1 MTKPKN
7 SLLITGCRQVATLAG
22 DSPRRGT
29 AMRELSIINDGALLI
44 EDGRIAAMGTRRE
57 IERRG
62 DARRAAKLDVG
73 GRVVVPGLVDSHTHL
88 VFPVSRAAEYE
99 QRIAGATY
107 EEIARSGGGILS
119 TVRHLRGAKVPALE
133 RTALAFLE
141 EFAAHGTT
149 TLEAK
154 SGYGLDWPSE
164 RRILRLLRQLSREQP
179 VEIVPTFLGAH
190 VIPPEYRAHKHGAE
204 EYIARVCKDMLPA
217 VAREKLAQFCDV
229 FVDRGSFTVDQAR
242 RIFAAA
248 RAVGLA
254 PRLHA
259 EQLSRTGAARLAI
272 EAGAASADHLEH
284 VDSSDIRALAK
295 SAVTCTMLP
304 GCSFH
309 LGLRQYAPARALIDA
324 GAIVALATDFNPG
337 TSPTLS
343 LPMAMTL
350 ACNQMRMTPA
360 EALTAC
366 TINAAHSLRLDAR
379 IGSLQVGKDADL
391 AVFDVC
397 DYREIPYY
405 FGVNYC
411 WLTIK
416 RGAVVYSRGRRVAA
430 RVPHSTARRHFERI
444 EESLLGGMPKAK
456 RDSSSLG
463 MTALRY
469 LLSRGRFT
477 AWSGGGKA
485 LGR

>member
-7 SLLITGCRQVATLAG
+7 SLLITGCRQLVTLAG
-22 DSPRRGT
+22 PSPRRGN
-29 AMRELSIINDGALLI
+29 AMRELGIIADGAVLI
-44 EDGRIAAMGTRRE
+44 EEGRIVAVGTRRE
-57 IERRG
+57 IERRP
-62 DARRAAKLDVG
+62 DARRAPKLDIA
-73 GRVVVPGLVDSHTHL
+73 GRILVPGLVDSHTHL
-88 VFPVSRAAEYE
+88 IFPVSRAAEYE
-99 QRIAGATY
+99 QRISGATY

-119 TVRHLRGAKVPALE
+119 TVRHLRAARAPALE
-133 RTALAFLE
+133 RAALAFLQ

-164 RRILRLLRQLSREQP
+164 RRILRLLRELGRQQP

-190 VIPPEYRAHKHGAE
+190 VVPPEYRPHKTGAE

-217 VAREKLAQFCDV
+217 VVREKLAQFCDV
-229 FVDRGSFTVDQAR
+229 FVDRGAFTVDQAR

-248 RAVGLA
+248 RALGLV

-259 EQLSRTGAARLAI
+259 EQLSHTGAARLAI
-272 EAGAASADHLEH
+272 EVGAASADHLEQ
-284 VDSSDIRALAK
+284 VDTNDIRALAK
-295 SAVTCTMLP
+295 SGVTCTMLP
-304 GCSFH
+304 GCNFH
-309 LGLRQYAPARALIDA
+309 LGLRQYSPARALINA

-343 LPMAMTL
+343 LPMAMAL
-350 ACNQMRMTPA
+350 ACTQMRMTPA

-379 IGSLQVGKDADL
+379 IGSIEVGKDADL
-391 AVFDVC
+391 AVFDLC

-411 WLTIK
+411 WMTMK
-416 RGAVVYSRGRRVAA
+416 RGSTVYSRQPAPRADSARPPKTRTRR
-430 RVPHSTARRHFERI
+430 
-444 EESLLGGMPKAK
+444 
-456 RDSSSLG
+456 
-463 MTALRY
+463 ALRATEARMPEISDAGY
-469 LLSRGRFT
+469 
-477 AWSGGGKA
+477 A
-485 LGR
+485 L